1 VKDVGMTDLD
11 NTRAANFRNRL
22 LRAVREVADAYDLF
36 LILVL
41 LLQANRGSKPGG
53 KKPAQPLSELLSNP
67 FVLFLVLVLLTLA
80 FDNTQT

>member
-1 VKDVGMTDLD
+1 VGMIGSE
-11 NTRAANFRNRL
+11 NARAAEFRSRL

-41 LLQANRGSKPGG
+41 LLQANRDSKPGG
-53 KKPAQPLSELLSNP
+53 KKSAQPLSALMSNP

-80 FDNTQT
+80 FDNS